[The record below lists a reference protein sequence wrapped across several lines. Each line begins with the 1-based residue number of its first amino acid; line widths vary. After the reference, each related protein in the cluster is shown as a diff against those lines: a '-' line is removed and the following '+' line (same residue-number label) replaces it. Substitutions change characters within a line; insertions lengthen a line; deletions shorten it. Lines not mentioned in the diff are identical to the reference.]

1 MKIYEYGEANAATI
15 LIQPVDDHDMAEL
28 DAEIKEIKRLTDTD
42 FCLLAMKVDNWNHDL
57 SPWEAPA
64 ILGDDAFGDGAK
76 TTLTEILR
84 LCGDNDKRYFLGGY
98 SLAGLFSLWSS
109 YQSDIFA
116 GIAAASP
123 SVWFP
128 GFAEYMRENRSKARK
143 VYLSLGDKEEKTKNP
158 VMAKVGVCIREG
170 YALLCQQGVKSI
182 LEWNNG
188 GHFKEPELRTARA
201 FAWILK

>member
-84 LCGDNDKRYFLGGY
+84 LCGDN
-98 SLAGLFSLWSS
+98 AGLFSLWSS